1 MTSAR
6 AFTLVELLMV
16 TAILAVLLGLAM
28 PLISIARRHGA
39 IANTQ
44 ALQAKVLAALDLF
57 KDEVGAYPYQSPADS
72 LDGAVRNRLAYHLA
86 HRQDDAERT
95 ALAQDLAAASSAF
108 ANSGSAT
115 LAMKDSDIAALE
127 TSVNF
132 RDSHASLA
140 NRLAATRARVA
151 IMAGCSGPTG
161 FKAPA
166 PATFDRSAVPVL
178 ASPASLG
185 WGDDYLGAD
194 IQARELR
201 VDAGAATDQRD
212 GTWQI
217 LDRWQEP
224 LVYVNPVVPGVA
236 PVVYQQ
242 SPDRVDFGGRAFTR
256 FPVELYR
263 LSARGRSETATRNS
277 SVTSTAVASMLFK
290 PELWSAGPD
299 RLFDDQRDAAANR
312 DNIPASA
319 TYVKGLP

>member
-1 MTSAR
+1 MSSPR

-44 ALQAKVLAALDLF
+44 ALQAKVLTALDLF

-72 LDGAVRNRLAYHLA
+72 LDPAIRNRLAYHLA

-95 ALAQDLAAASSAF
+95 ALAQDLATARSAF

-151 IMAGCSGPTG
+151 IMAGCSTLKG

-166 PATFDRSAVPVL
+166 PATFDRSGVAVLP
-178 ASPASLG
+178 APASLG

-194 IQARELR
+194 IQARELQ

-217 LDRWQEP
+217 IDRWETP
-224 LVYVNPVVPGVA
+224 LLYINPLIPGVA
-236 PVVYQQ
+236 PAIYQQ
-242 SPDRVDFGGRAFTR
+242 SPDRVDFGGKAFTR
-256 FPVELYR
+256 LPVELYQ
-263 LSARGRSETATRNS
+263 LAASGRAETATRAS
-277 SVTSTAVASMLFK
+277 SLTATAVATMRFK

-299 RLFDDQRDAAANR
+299 RQCDDQRDATANR
-312 DNIPASA
+312 DNIPASPN
-319 TYVKGLP
+319 YQKGLP